1 MLISATILAYFN
13 RRGKLTKILL
23 YVYILTIG
31 SAPIPSPSRKNISGG
46 VIMTRII
53 RRIIDLFYDVPF
65 WFYCVFFKCLKRLC
79 DDIGWDDIYQTTA
92 LGCCGD
98 DLVGLLEEHKILRAG
113 KNGTIVSFNLRRLLM
128 ITKPYTA
135 GMVIGSFLKSCP
147 LELLEEFE
155 CYFSVR
161 IPVERGQISHSLEGL
176 NDLNS
181 NERKGMAAYL
191 IAKMRKLFR
200 KHPELISE
208 VISGVYYR
216 HPNLAEELKQEVYST
231 GLNAFYIYNPLAN
244 LL

>member
-1 MLISATILAYFN
+1 
-13 RRGKLTKILL
+13 
-23 YVYILTIG
+23 
-31 SAPIPSPSRKNISGG
+31 
-46 VIMTRII
+46 MTRII
-53 RRIIDLFYDVPF
+53 RRIVDLFCDVPF
-65 WFYCVFFKCLKRLC
+65 WFYCVFFKYLKRLY

-98 DLVGLLEEHKILRAG
+98 DLIEQLEEHKILRAG

-128 ITKPYTA
+128 IAKPYTA

-161 IPVERGQISHSLEGL
+161 IPAERGQISHSLEGL

-181 NERKGMAAYL
+181 NKRKGMAAYL
-191 IAKMRKLFR
+191 IAKMRKLLR

-216 HPNLAEELKQEVYST
+216 HPNLADELKVEVYST
-231 GLNAFYIYNPLAN
+231 GYNALCIYNPLERS
-244 LL
+244 L